1 MRDKTYLSWK
11 TWSSEALLWVFGKHG
26 SGKSHLAARVI
37 EELRLFCRQR
47 NVATSDRNDNDHVVD
62 GFSADTAN
70 TAEPL
75 TPRPAEDQSSLVLWK
90 GHDQRETF
98 PESSDDNAAWSSLT
112 GVDGLRSVASDD
124 TTSTSNRVALAY
136 IYCSSQQVER
146 SDRHKTG
153 RITQSGDWYDTT
165 GLLSCLLKQLYQF
178 LPRDQDI
185 PELTHA
191 CFEAKEDLP
200 SREVIMNGVR
210 SVISMLS
217 QTFIVVDGL
226 DECSGVSNL
235 EFESFCNFLA
245 SLANFSSTGPSARI
259 LIFSRPGYQAIT
271 TVTHGY
277 PSIEVDQGANAEDI
291 SLFIDDRSG
300 ELTRDLASLKEI
312 QDHLLNYADGMFL
325 WVSLVIDSIKQERTA
340 KKMKLA
346 ARNMPRGL
354 TGAYADALKRIIAA
368 EPSIRDMAL
377 RALLWTANSK
387 RPLSK
392 AQLLEVLAIEEGM
405 SAIGEDE
412 RLDDDIPLTKDCAD
426 LLVLRD
432 GQYKLLHPSLGDFLR
447 GLSKDSIE
455 GLELYQDLQ
464 INAPQILG
472 NDCLTYLNFD
482 AFTEGPIA
490 TEDSFQKALQCH
502 PFLEYASDFWGDH
515 LREAFGR
522 DDSNLKERALEL
534 LRLEMRRH
542 LLHQV
547 YMRLSSHKHS
557 MFPFPRGTTPLHILS
572 IFGLFQL
579 LSACS
584 AADGDI
590 DQADGFGNFP
600 LDYASQNGHRLMCNK
615 IVDEHKSRTHKS
627 SQGVHRRCKTKSW
640 LMGRIVY
647 YHWTDLMI
655 ILLDLGHST
664 TGTDMPRPTA
674 LHIASSRGHTD
685 MIERLLNSGVDPNTR
700 DGSGWTPLM
709 LAAQRSHLGAMEL
722 LLQHGADVSCQRLDG
737 KTALHMVA
745 SLRDGKKELAAALL
759 DKGGNIEAKTQTGE
773 TPLHCASAFGSESM
787 VAFLLDRG
795 ANKEAVTNDL
805 STALITASI
814 RGRSDIVR
822 LLLSRGADITAV
834 KRVGSSALH
843 HAAAT
848 GGLETLS
855 ELLATPDGRRVLDRR
870 DNRGSTALC
879 VAVDMGSTACAKRLL
894 DEGADSNSADD
905 EGMTPLLTALDEGH
919 TSLAQMLVDV
929 YNANPHHVDY
939 AGWTAMHFSARHG
952 TVEDIQMLLS
962 WGVDAFTKD
971 KYGRTP
977 LHLAISQNH
986 VEFVERYVRCL
997 SAENAVERQ
1006 KNSDPLGTF
1015 LATAYNLHTTSSAA

>member
-1 MRDKTYLSWK
+1 
-11 TWSSEALLWVFGKHG
+11 
-26 SGKSHLAARVI
+26 
-37 EELRLFCRQR
+37 
-47 NVATSDRNDNDHVVD
+47 
-62 GFSADTAN
+62 
-70 TAEPL
+70 
-75 TPRPAEDQSSLVLWK
+75 
-90 GHDQRETF
+90 
-98 PESSDDNAAWSSLT
+98 
-112 GVDGLRSVASDD
+112 
-124 TTSTSNRVALAY
+124 
-136 IYCSSQQVER
+136 
-146 SDRHKTG
+146 
-153 RITQSGDWYDTT
+153 
-165 GLLSCLLKQLYQF
+165 
-178 LPRDQDI
+178 
-185 PELTHA
+185 
-191 CFEAKEDLP
+191 
-200 SREVIMNGVR
+200 
-210 SVISMLS
+210 MLS

-226 DECSGVSNL
+226 DECSGVSSL

-271 TVTHGY
+271 TVVHGC

-340 KKMKLA
+340 KKMKVA

-368 EPSIRDMAL
+368 ESSIRDMAL

-405 SAIGEDE
+405 SVIGEDE
-412 RLDDDIPLTKDCAD
+412 RLDDDIALTKDCAD

-447 GLSKDSIE
+447 GLSKDNIE

-464 INAPQILG
+464 ISAPQILG

-490 TEDSFQKALQCH
+490 TEDSFQRALQCH

-515 LREAFGR
+515 LREAFDR
-522 DDSNLKERALEL
+522 DDLNLKERALEL
-534 LRLEMRRH
+534 MRPEMRRH

-547 YMRLSSHKHS
+547 YMRLSSQKHC

-572 IFGLFQL
+572 IFGLYQL

-600 LDYASQNGHRLMCNK
+600 LDYASGNGHKLMCNK
-615 IVDEHKSRTHKS
+615 ILDEHLNRTNENR
-627 SQGVHRRCKTKSW
+627 QGIHRRCKTKSW

-655 ILLDLGHST
+655 ILLELGHST

-674 LHIASSRGHTD
+674 LHMASSRGHTD
-685 MIERLLNSGVDPNTR
+685 MIERLLNSGVDPNIR

-722 LLQHGADVSCQRLDG
+722 LLQHGADTSCQRLDG

-759 DKGGNIEAKTQTGE
+759 DKGGHIEAKTQIGE
-773 TPLHCASAFGSESM
+773 TPLHSASAFGSKSM

-795 ANKEAVTNDL
+795 ANKEAMTDQL
-805 STALITASI
+805 MTALLIATI
-814 RGRSDIVR
+814 RTRSDVVR
-822 LLLSRGADITAV
+822 LLLSRGADITPV
-834 KRVGSSALH
+834 SPRGSSALH
-843 HAAAT
+843 EAAAK
-848 GGLETLS
+848 GSLETLS
-855 ELLATPDGRRVLDRR
+855 ELLATPDGRRILDRR
-870 DNRGSTALC
+870 DNDGYTALYA
-879 VAVDMGSTACAKRLL
+879 AVSMGSIACAKRLL
-894 DEGADSNSADD
+894 DEGADSNSVTE
-905 EGMTPLLTALDEGH
+905 EGMTPFSIAWCQGH

-929 YNANPHHVDY
+929 YNANPHHVDREES
-939 AGWTAMHFSARHG
+939 TAMHSSAARG
-952 TVEDIQMLLS
+952 TAEDIQMLLS
-962 WGVDAFTKD
+962 WGVDACTKD

-977 LHLAISQNH
+977 LHYAVNRNK
-986 VEFVERYVRCL
+986 VDFVKRYVKCL
-997 SAENAVERQ
+997 PAENAMERQ
-1006 KNSDPLGTF
+1006 RDSDPLGTF
-1015 LATAYNLHTTSSAA
+1015 LSIVRELSPIFLSGGT